1 MTDGIYAAKDLRNR
15 YKLRVLGTLPAK
27 KAGGIDASLRK
38 MEGRA
43 SEEDD
48 KTYGLIAANVRSFM
62 GDAGKILVAGCASAD
77 AFNRVAEKLVA
88 ELGDCQVV
96 KGGNLLEDAEALEK
110 LSDADAVVFVE
121 ECKVSKYS
129 QVELEL
135 EKAKDLQKEVIG
147 CVVLE

>member
-1 MTDGIYAAKDLRNR
+1 MGAFMAIFFVCVAFLMTDGIYAAKDLRNR
-15 YKLRVLGTLPAK
+15 YKLRVLGTLPVK

-43 SEEDD
+43 SEEED
-48 KTYGLIAANVRSFM
+48 KTYGLIAAN
-62 GDAGKILVAGCASAD
+62 AD

-121 ECKVSKYS
+121 ECMVS
-129 QVELEL
+129 
-135 EKAKDLQKEVIG
+135 
-147 CVVLE
+147 